1 MLQLA
6 RRVLA
11 VFCRRLPA
19 AKEDAAC
26 ADNEGHAEKRQ
37 VMHLRGPTLLH
48 LEFLST
54 AKRIMREA
62 QAGPGKRREDVL
74 TRGLFF
80 VAEEAWK
87 GAGAKQ

>member
-1 MLQLA
+1 MHA
-6 RRVLA
+6 EFGR
-11 VFCRRLPA
+11 CSIGGSPA

-48 LEFLST
+48 PEFLSM
-54 AKRIMREA
+54 AKRIMREV
-62 QAGPGKRREDVL
+62 QAPGERREDVL

>member
-1 MLQLA
+1 MHA
-6 RRVLA
+6 EFGRSSVGGI
-11 VFCRRLPA
+11 PA
-19 AKEDAAC
+19 AEEDAAC

-48 LEFLST
+48 PEFLST

-62 QAGPGKRREDVL
+62 WQAPGERREDVL

>member
-1 MLQLA
+1 
-6 RRVLA
+6 
-11 VFCRRLPA
+11 
-19 AKEDAAC
+19 
-26 ADNEGHAEKRQ
+26 
-37 VMHLRGPTLLH
+37 MHLRGPTLLH
-48 LEFLST
+48 PEFLST

-62 QAGPGKRREDVL
+62 NQAPGERREDLL